1 MKKKLD
7 LQNQQLSRSDQ
18 IVREIQSREAD
29 LQETLTAKD
38 SQIGVLRVRLDEADR
53 TVKRLERQVAELT
66 KERNR

>member
-53 TVKRLERQVAELT
+53 TVKRLDRQVAELT
-66 KERNR
+66 KEKNR